1 MRPHRI
7 KWHDPHSKWHDMT
20 CHTIAH
26 PLSPH
31 NQPHYFISPPQATSW
46 HQNRSHHHHGTAK
59 EWFGHRAGRS
69 PCAHSIGKFFLCY
82 IFHFSSET
90 SAPPSPAL
98 LVFTLP
104 FETSGTAS
112 CGTTGIFKGN
122 LAKKLNLGG
131 EPEINLG
138 CEAGCGLT
146 VSCPGSWSD
155 RSRIMVGKSLRNI
168 FFEILQR
175 HFWWQAQY
183 LWVRL
188 DLLLPRN
195 VKIALPSVTRIEHVS
210 PFAWQAQ

>member
-1 MRPHRI
+1 MT
-7 KWHDPHSKWHDMT
+7 SKQVT
-20 CHTIAH
+20 
-26 PLSPH
+26 SP
-31 NQPHYFISPPQATSW
+31 SW
-46 HQNRSHHHHGTAK
+46 NSK

-90 SAPPSPAL
+90 SAPASPAL

-122 LAKKLNLGG
+122 LAKKLKLGG

-146 VSCPGSWSD
+146 VSCPDHGRIGLGSWSENPC
-155 RSRIMVGKSLRNI
+155 VTFSLKFCSVIFGGRRNI
-168 FFEILQR
+168 CGEVGP
-175 HFWWQAQY
+175 AA
-183 LWVRL
+183 
-188 DLLLPRN
+188 PRN